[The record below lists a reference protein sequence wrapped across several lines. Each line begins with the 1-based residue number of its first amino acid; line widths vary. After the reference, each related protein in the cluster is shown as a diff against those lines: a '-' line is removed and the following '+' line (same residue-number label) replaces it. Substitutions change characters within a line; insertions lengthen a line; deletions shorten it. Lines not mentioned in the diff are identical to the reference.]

1 MGTDLLVAFS
11 LFTPIPCMS
20 FLVSWIG
27 KGDGTRIGWK
37 AHHAWEVLRPV
48 HGKGRSRYAAFT
60 SGQTHVGG
68 R

>member
-1 MGTDLLVAFS
+1 
-11 LFTPIPCMS
+11 MS